1 LISTFFLTVFY
12 GDLLSM
18 AGMFLGMLMVP
29 CLIFPPLSWLW
40 QGWLKFMIQSGFYKL
55 IAGFFLVLTLKTVTQ
70 IQGQAT
76 MILKTSLSNPSAT
89 TASTVAVLDIMTL
102 ALTIIYLA
110 VAIWMMWRTNVIT
123 EMLMSGSVGKGL
135 TGMGAGS
142 KLT

>member
-1 LISTFFLTVFY
+1 
-12 GDLLSM
+12 
-18 AGMFLGMLMVP
+18 
-29 CLIFPPLSWLW
+29 
-40 QGWLKFMIQSGFYKL
+40 MIQSGFYKL